1 MNEEETQASDETQAN
16 DELEIKIEAPD
27 VEAAEAEKPV
37 TETKQ
42 EIFEDDEI
50 PSEPVKPKR
59 RLRRFLFWMLC
70 VTGVFA
76 LGLVAMWF
84 VRAGPLSTEFE
95 KARVEIESLESE
107 LKDLR
112 PLQAENAQLSDAL
125 ETSESQLQLL
135 SVLVD
140 VTSAQLALAQE
151 DEIAAKA
158 ALAGTRASLLEL
170 EEKLSAADAEIVR
183 ELIDRL
189 ELVQKE
195 VDTDEFAASRDLE
208 ILANN
213 LLSLERSLFR

>member
-1 MNEEETQASDETQAN
+1 MNEEETQAN

-42 EIFEDDEI
+42 EIFEDEEI
-50 PSEPVKPKR
+50 SAAPVKPKR

-84 VRAGPLSTEFE
+84 VRVGPLTTEFE
-95 KARVEIESLESE
+95 KARVDIESLESE
-107 LKDLR
+107 LEGLR
-112 PLQAENAQLSDAL
+112 PMKAENEQLSDAL
-125 ETSESQLQLL
+125 KTSESHLQLL
-135 SVLVD
+135 GVLVN
-140 VTSAQLALAQE
+140 VNSAQLALAQK
-151 DEIAAKA
+151 DKIAAKA
-158 ALAGTRASLLEL
+158 ALAGTKTSLLEL
-170 EEKLSAADAEIVR
+170 EKKLSAANAATVR
-183 ELIDRL
+183 GLIDRL
-189 ELVQKE
+189 ELVQGE

>member
-1 MNEEETQASDETQAN
+1 MNEEETQAN

-27 VEAAEAEKPV
+27 VEAVEAEKPV

-42 EIFEDDEI
+42 EKFEDNEV

-84 VRAGPLSTEFE
+84 VRVGPLSTEVE

-107 LKDLR
+107 LEDLR
-112 PLQAENAQLSDAL
+112 PMQAENEQLSDAL
-125 ETSESQLQLL
+125 ETSESHLQLL
-135 SVLVD
+135 SVLVN
-140 VTSAQLALAQE
+140 VTSAKLALAQ
-151 DEIAAKA
+151 DDMIAAKA
-158 ALAGTRASLLEL
+158 ALAGTRDSLVEL
-170 EEKLSAADAEIVR
+170 EERLSTADAETVR
-183 ELIDRL
+183 GLIDRL
-189 ELVQKE
+189 ELVQGE

>member
-1 MNEEETQASDETQAN
+1 MNEEEAQAN
-16 DELEIKIEAPD
+16 NELENKIETPD
-27 VEAAEAEKPV
+27 IEPAEAEKPV

-42 EIFEDDEI
+42 EIFDDEEI
-50 PSEPVKPKR
+50 PLEPVKPKR
-59 RLRRFLFWMLC
+59 RLRRLLFWMLC

-84 VRAGPLSTEFE
+84 VRVGPLSTEFE

-107 LKDLR
+107 LEDLR
-112 PLQAENAQLSDAL
+112 PLQAENTQLSDAL

-158 ALAGTRASLLEL
+158 ALAGTKVSLLEL

-189 ELVQKE
+189 ELVQRE